1 MNRTPLPLALAALA
15 VVALAP
21 PGPARASVPGNEEQ
35 LARSGLQHVCVD
47 LEPGDEGYVQCNDQ
61 GGGGPTG
68 LYTGSEC
75 VTAGLPPTCVVD
87 YVPKTVLKAKL
98 FMIED
103 EDAADNEGNFQSAAG
118 IVVEIKIKGKK
129 HVLVELFAGEF
140 DGTQIGN
147 WNDLT
152 EDLLTSTAVNVD
164 FNNEP
169 AAYVYYQYA
178 NQSLEEIGLAI
189 RDLAHAA
196 WPTRGLDT
204 AIPVFLGFDR
214 GDEDEIVNRSEFA
227 DLLASGAPF
236 DLTIGF
242 ARLRP

>member
-15 VVALAP
+15 IAAIATPAP
-21 PGPARASVPGNEEQ
+21 SRASVPGNEDQ
-35 LARSGLQHVCVD
+35 LARFGLQHVCVD
-47 LEPGDEGYVQCNDQ
+47 LEPDDEGYVQCNEQ
-61 GGGGPTG
+61 EGGDPTG
-68 LYTGSEC
+68 FYTGSEC

-87 YVPKTVLKAKL
+87 YVPKTELKAKL

-103 EDAADNEGNFQSAAG
+103 EDAQTNEGGSQSAAG

-140 DGTQIGN
+140 GGTQIGN

-152 EDLLTSTAVNVD
+152 EDLLTDSAVNVD
-164 FNNEP
+164 FSSPTNF
-169 AAYVYYQYA
+169 QYA
-178 NQSLEEIGLAI
+178 NQSLEDVGLAI

-214 GDEDEIVNRSEFA
+214 GAEDEIVDRSEFG

-236 DLTIGF
+236 ELTIGF

>member
-1 MNRTPLPLALAALA
+1 MIRTPLPFALAALA
-15 VVALAP
+15 IAAMAKP
-21 PGPARASVPGNEEQ
+21 APARASVPGNEDQ
-35 LARSGLQHVCVD
+35 LARSGLQHVCID
-47 LEPGDEGYVQCNDQ
+47 LEPDDEGYVQCNEQ
-61 GGGGPTG
+61 EGGDPTG
-68 LYTGSEC
+68 FYTGSEC

-87 YVPKTVLKAKL
+87 YVPKTELQAKL
-98 FMIED
+98 FLIED

-129 HVLVELFAGEF
+129 HVLVELFAGDF
-140 DGTQIGN
+140 GGTQIGN

-152 EDLLTSTAVNVD
+152 EDLLTDPAVNVD
-164 FNNEP
+164 FSSTTNF
-169 AAYVYYQYA
+169 QYA
-178 NQSLEEIGLAI
+178 NQSLEDVGLAI

-214 GDEDEIVNRSEFA
+214 GAEDEIVDRSEFA

-236 DLTIGF
+236 ELTIGF

>member
-15 VVALAP
+15 LAALAP
-21 PGPARASVPGNEEQ
+21 PAPAGASVPGNEDQ

-47 LEPGDEGYVQCNDQ
+47 LEPGDEGYVQCNEQ
-61 GGGGPTG
+61 EGGDPTG
-68 LYTGSEC
+68 FYTGSEC
-75 VTAGLPPTCVVD
+75 VTAGLPPTCGVD
-87 YVPKTVLKAKL
+87 YIPKTQLKAKL
-98 FMIED
+98 FLIED
-103 EDAADNEGNFQSAAG
+103 EDAADNEENFQSAAG
-118 IVVEIKIKGKK
+118 IVVEIKIKGRK
-129 HVLVELFAGEF
+129 HVLVELFAGGF

-152 EDLLTSTAVNVD
+152 EDLLTNPAVNVD
-164 FNNEP
+164 FSSVDNF
-169 AAYVYYQYA
+169 QYA
-178 NQSLEEIGLAI
+178 NQSLQDIGHAI

-196 WPTRGLDT
+196 WPTRGFDG

-214 GDEDEIVNRSEFA
+214 GAEDEIVDRSQFG

-236 DLTIGF
+236 ELTIGF